1 MKHPPRDRV
10 QRLDALKT
18 LLAGRDAATVR
29 ELAIEL
35 GVTARTV
42 QRDLET
48 LRRAGMPV
56 EGERG
61 RGGGLR
67 LERGWSL
74 GRVHLNE
81 TEALSLLLSLTIA
94 GKIGSPL
101 LLDDL
106 KSVERKVSAAFT
118 PEQTRRIRALRSRV
132 LVGGLA
138 SAEQLATYQP
148 PRPAI
153 TQTVFEAFMR
163 QRTARIHYVDAK
175 GAATEREIEVQFIYY
190 NLPLWH
196 ALAWDHLRDDVRFFR
211 LDRIRQMRLTGSEF
225 RLRPARYFLG
235 AGEPDART
243 M

>member
-1 MKHPPRDRV
+1 MRHHLSYLLNPMKHPPRDRV

-29 ELAIEL
+29 ELAAEL

-132 LVGGLA
+132 LVGGL
-138 SAEQLATYQP
+138 
-148 PRPAI
+148 
-153 TQTVFEAFMR
+153 
-163 QRTARIHYVDAK
+163 
-175 GAATEREIEVQFIYY
+175 
-190 NLPLWH
+190 
-196 ALAWDHLRDDVRFFR
+196 
-211 LDRIRQMRLTGSEF
+211 
-225 RLRPARYFLG
+225 
-235 AGEPDART
+235 
-243 M
+243 

>member
-1 MKHPPRDRV
+1 MNRPPRDRV
-10 QRLDALKT
+10 QRLDALKA
-18 LLAGRDAATVR
+18 LLAGRDAATAT
-29 ELAIEL
+29 ELADEL

-42 QRDLET
+42 QRDLAA
-48 LRRAGMPV
+48 LRHSGMPI

-106 KSVERKVSAAFT
+106 KSVERKVSTAFT
-118 PEQTRRIRALRSRV
+118 PQQTRRIRALRSRV
-132 LVGGLA
+132 LVGGRASPDMLA
-138 SAEQLATYQP
+138 SYQP
-148 PRPAI
+148 PKAAI
-153 TQTVFEAFMR
+153 TQAVFESFMH
-163 QRTARIHYVDAK
+163 QRTAHIHYVDAK

-190 NLPLWH
+190 NLPIWH

-211 LDRIRQMRLTGSEF
+211 LDRIRQMRLTGEEF
-225 RLRPARYFLG
+225 RLRPARHFLG
-235 AGEPDART
+235 AGEPDAKT